1 MSTRPRD
8 NGRRW
13 SRAVPTGLAVAM
25 LAVVVLAGLLPDTGA
40 VAAASNCTYGS
51 CPASQP
57 FPVWAIGASIA
68 AVLLALV
75 IALLLFRR
83 ARRPPPPDST
93 PSEEGPTE
101 APTEDVPPEE
111 GPADAPPDEYAG
123 DGGSPP

>member
-1 MSTRPRD
+1 MVPPNRA

-57 FPVWAIGASIA
+57 FPIWAIGASVA

-75 IALLLFRR
+75 IALLLLRR
-83 ARRPPPPDST
+83 ARRPPPPEST
-93 PSEEGPTE
+93 PAAEGPEESPPEAVPTE
-101 APTEDVPPEE
+101 A
-111 GPADAPPDEYAG
+111 APDEYAG
-123 DGGSPP
+123 DDASPP

>member
-1 MSTRPRD
+1 MAPPTRD

-51 CPASQP
+51 CPASQS
-57 FPVWAIGASIA
+57 FPVWAIGASVA

-75 IALLLFRR
+75 VALLLLRR
-83 ARRPPPPDST
+83 ARRPPPPEST
-93 PSEEGPTE
+93 PASEGPSE
-101 APTEDVPPEE
+101 GAPE
-111 GPADAPPDEYAG
+111 GSPTDAAPDEYAG
-123 DGGSPP
+123 DDAASP